1 MKNLLVPRNLIYMYA
16 PMLCL
21 EKVEWLLGLSTT
33 KNDGFPIQ
41 KTVNRIV
48 KVPSIKQKK
57 SWLMKCKALQ
67 LPFF

>member
-48 KVPSIKQKK
+48 KVKPKK
-57 SWLMKCKALQ
+57 ELVDEMQGLAVA
-67 LPFF
+67 FF

>member
-1 MKNLLVPRNLIYMYA
+1 
-16 PMLCL
+16 MLCL

-48 KVPSIKQKK
+48 KVKPKK
-57 SWLMKCKALQ
+57 ELVDEMQGLAVA
-67 LPFF
+67 FF